1 MAWRD
6 WEIVFVS
13 FSCKQTS
20 PAFTMYCDGACR
32 LWRHLPHV
40 TWWCT
45 DLVDGWTFVQQMQEF
60 RYTCI
65 PAGLAFPHC
74 HECACSLTEI
84 SIKAVT
90 VLPANNLRS
99 PRHTEREKIRQKVN
113 VSSLKFLQVSR
124 SKYVYPQF
132 LGNYIIHRLGRGSRG
147 VGEGVR
153 WRQWTMIKYKRG

>member
-1 MAWRD
+1 MVYRPCRWLDLRATDARVQ
-6 WEIVFVS
+6 IHLYPS
-13 FSCKQTS
+13 KPCLFSPS
-20 PAFTMYCDGACR
+20 PP
-32 LWRHLPHV
+32 L
-40 TWWCT
+40 
-45 DLVDGWTFVQQMQEF
+45 
-60 RYTCI
+60 
-65 PAGLAFPHC
+65 

-99 PRHTEREKIRQKVN
+99 HRHTEREKIRQKVN

-147 VGEGVR
+147 VGEEREVKTVNND
-153 WRQWTMIKYKRG
+153 QVQKREGGREKEGSLAMTPSQRPMGGG